1 MKYLEGAENER
12 EAVLQA
18 LGAASV
24 AWTPDGIFIP
34 EMATEIAEELM
45 DNWIKKPR
53 LGYATTIDLIS
64 ELADRVE
71 VSAVSGE
78 EWPNY
83 TTVAVP

>member
-1 MKYLEGAENER
+1 MKYLDKELNDR

-24 AWTPDGIFIP
+24 AWTPDGVFIP
-34 EMATEIAEELM
+34 DMAVEIADELI

-53 LGYATTIDLIS
+53 LGYATTIELIN
-64 ELADRVE
+64 ELAARVE
-71 VSAVSGE
+71 ISAVTGE
-78 EWPNY
+78 AWPNY